1 MVAVPTYEYRRRLPH
16 FQKADRAVFVTFR
29 KLTRDPFPERARDLV
44 LQHCLYE
51 DEKHIELHAAVVMP
65 DHVHLLFTP
74 LRDEDGWPVLV
85 HRIMKAIKGTSARD
99 VNRLLGASGPVWQD
113 ESFDHVL
120 RSENN
125 LQEKIEYIRM
135 NPVRKRLAQK
145 PEEYRWLWVQHP

>member
-1 MVAVPTYEYRRRLPH
+1 
-16 FQKADRAVFVTFR
+16 
-29 KLTRDPFPERARDLV
+29 
-44 LQHCLYE
+44 
-51 DEKHIELHAAVVMP
+51 MP